1 MGTAMYKADVAGTDM
16 EPDISRAHGKQEGKR
31 MEMILQMVLL
41 ALGFLML
48 VKGADWFVDGAS
60 GIAERFGIPQLVVGL
75 TIVAMGTSMP
85 EAAVSINSALKGN
98 AGITIGNIV
107 GSNILNILIILGITA
122 VITTVAVQKSTI
134 WIEIPYMLVITVL
147 LLVLGKSGNQITF
160 SEGVILWVVF
170 LFYLGY
176 LFYCAKKNKEEVI
189 AEEAKPM
196 WKLLLATV
204 LGLLLVVWGSD
215 VTVDAATAIA
225 RVLGISERVIGL
237 TVVALGTSLPELFT
251 SVSAARKGKA
261 DIAIGNIVGSN
272 IFNILFVVGTSA
284 LIVPVEFLPGFGI
297 DTVIALGAGLLLWV
311 CTWRKRALTRPAGI
325 VMLTAYLAYF
335 IYLM

>member
-1 MGTAMYKADVAGTDM
+1 M
-16 EPDISRAHGKQEGKR
+16 SHGKQEEKR

-160 SEGVILWVVF
+160 SEGVILWMAF
-170 LFYLGY
+170 LLYLGY
-176 LFYCAKKNKEEVI
+176 LFYCAKKNKEEVV

-204 LGLLLVVWGSD
+204 LGLLVVWGSD

-284 LIVPVEFLPGFGI
+284 LIVPVEFLTGFGI
-297 DTVIALGAGLLLWV
+297 DTMIALGAGLLLWV

>member
-1 MGTAMYKADVAGTDM
+1 MMLQAG
-16 EPDISRAHGKQEGKR
+16 
-31 MEMILQMVLL
+31 ILIV
-41 ALGFLML
+41 GFLFL
-48 VKGADWFVDGAS
+48 VKGADWFVEGSAS
-60 GIAERFGIPQLVVGL
+60 IARKFGIPQLIIGL

-134 WIEIPYMLVITVL
+134 WIEIPYMMVITVL

-170 LFYLGY
+170 LLYLGY
-176 LFYCAKKNKEEVI
+176 LFYCAKKNKEEVV

-225 RVLGISERVIGL
+225 RALGISERVIGL
-237 TVVALGTSLPELFT
+237 TVVALGTSLPELVT
-251 SVSAARKGKA
+251 SVTAAKRGNA
-261 DIAIGNIVGSN
+261 GIAIGNIVGSN
-272 IFNILFVVGTSA
+272 IFNILFVIGTAA
-284 LIVPVEFLPGFGI
+284 LICPVPFETKFIVDTGI
-297 DTVIALGAGLLLWV
+297 AILAGLVLWIG
-311 CTWRKRALTRPAGI
+311 TYKNRELRKTCGV
-325 VMLTAYLAYF
+325 VMLLCYAGYFAYLCVV
-335 IYLM
+335 

>member
-1 MGTAMYKADVAGTDM
+1 
-16 EPDISRAHGKQEGKR
+16 
-31 MEMILQMVLL
+31 MILQVLL
-41 ALGFLML
+41 LVLGFLML

-134 WIEIPYMLVITVL
+134 WIEIPYMMIITVL
-147 LLVLGKSGNQITF
+147 LLVLGKSGNQITL
-160 SEGVILWVVF
+160 SEGVILWVAF
-170 LFYLGY
+170 LLYLGY
-176 LFYCAKKNKEEVI
+176 LFYCAKKNKEEVVE
-189 AEEAKPM
+189 EEAKPM

-237 TVVALGTSLPELFT
+237 TVVALGTSL
-251 SVSAARKGKA
+251 AARKGKA

-272 IFNILFVVGTSA
+272 IFNILFVVGTAA

-311 CTWRKRALTRPAGI
+311 CIWRKRALTRPAGI
-325 VMLTAYLAYF
+325 VMLIAYLAYF
-335 IYLM
+335 VYLM

>member
-1 MGTAMYKADVAGTDM
+1 
-16 EPDISRAHGKQEGKR
+16 
-31 MEMILQMVLL
+31 MEMILQVLL
-41 ALGFLML
+41 LVLGFLML

-107 GSNILNILIILGITA
+107 GSNILNILIILGVTA

-134 WIEIPYMLVITVL
+134 WIEIPYMMIITVL
-147 LLVLGKSGNQITF
+147 LLVLGKSGNQITL
-160 SEGVILWVVF
+160 SEGIILWVAF
-170 LFYLGY
+170 LLYLGY
-176 LFYCAKKNKEEVI
+176 LFYCAKKNKEEVV

-215 VTVDAATAIA
+215 VTVDAAKAIA
-225 RVLGISERVIGL
+225 RVLGISGTWNIPSGAVH
-237 TVVALGTSLPELFT
+237 LGVCSTEGKSRYCDRKYRGKQYFQYFVRGRYGST
-251 SVSAARKGKA
+251 DCSGGVS
-261 DIAIGNIVGSN
+261 
-272 IFNILFVVGTSA
+272 
-284 LIVPVEFLPGFGI
+284 PGI
-297 DTVIALGAGLLLWV
+297 W
-311 CTWRKRALTRPAGI
+311 
-325 VMLTAYLAYF
+325 Y
-335 IYLM
+335 

>member
-1 MGTAMYKADVAGTDM
+1 
-16 EPDISRAHGKQEGKR
+16 
-31 MEMILQMVLL
+31 MEMILQMLL
-41 ALGFLML
+41 LVLGFLML

-134 WIEIPYMLVITVL
+134 WIEIPYMLIITVL

-170 LFYLGY
+170 LLYLGY

-272 IFNILFVVGTSA
+272 IFNILFVIGTTA
-284 LIVPVEFLPGFGI
+284 LICTVPFESKFII
-297 DTVIALGAGLLLWV
+297 DTVIAVLCGAILWIG
-311 CTWRKRALTRPAGI
+311 TFRHKELRKPCGV
-325 VMLTAYLAYF
+325 VMLLCYVAYF
-335 IYLM
+335 LSLCLV

>member
-1 MGTAMYKADVAGTDM
+1 
-16 EPDISRAHGKQEGKR
+16 
-31 MEMILQMVLL
+31 
-41 ALGFLML
+41 
-48 VKGADWFVDGAS
+48 
-60 GIAERFGIPQLVVGL
+60 
-75 TIVAMGTSMP
+75 MP

-134 WIEIPYMLVITVL
+134 WIEIPYMMVITVL

-170 LFYLGY
+170 LLYLGY
-176 LFYCAKKNKEEVI
+176 LFYCAKKNKEEVVT
-189 AEEAKPM
+189 EEAKPM

-225 RVLGISERVIGL
+225 RALGISERVIGL

-272 IFNILFVVGTSA
+272 IFNILFVVGTAA